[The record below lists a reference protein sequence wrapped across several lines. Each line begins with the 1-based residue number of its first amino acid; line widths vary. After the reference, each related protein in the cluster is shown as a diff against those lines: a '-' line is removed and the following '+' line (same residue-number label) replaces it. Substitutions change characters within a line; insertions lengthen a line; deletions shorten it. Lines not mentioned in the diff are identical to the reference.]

1 MTDGPDNSNHERD
14 DHNELG
20 EHSTRPIHLT
30 QGEINALEKAIMYLK
45 FECNETDSL
54 LYAGSPLLNSVLEKA
69 RDASR
74 FGEFAK
80 DFHSR
85 PNEYAE
91 TFMRDKL
98 ERSYAEELA
107 PRERS
112 TVQKDE
118 ILRTCMFPY
127 PVK

>member
-1 MTDGPDNSNHERD
+1 MTDVPDNSNHERD
-14 DHNELG
+14 DHNELD

-45 FECNETDSL
+45 F
-54 LYAGSPLLNSVLEKA
+54 AGSLLLNSVLEKA
-69 RDASR
+69 RDASQ

-112 TVQKDE
+112 TEQKNE
-118 ILRTCMFPY
+118 ILRACMFPY